1 MELVAGLDNAL
12 VLRRRAL
19 AKTRGRRRLLLLL
32 GTLGVLVFAGGYEL
46 LATSSVF
53 AVHRIE
59 VTGAPP
65 WLAKDVRHVAN
76 HHIHGQ
82 SLLQLDTGSMV
93 QGLRSQPYVQSV
105 TVNRQFPNTLAIHI
119 HAYRPAVYVQAGAV
133 GYLVARSGR
142 VLEQVTAWP
151 NGLPR
156 VRLPIGTTLAVGH
169 QNGDVNLAGALAV
182 LRAIPP
188 RFQAKVGPIHD
199 LVSGSG
205 TVAMLI
211 GQHVR
216 IRLGQATQLALK
228 LQVAERVI
236 GRIQGGQR
244 ANLSYLDVT
253 APARPAL
260 GWRTLPHP

>member
-1 MELVAGLDNAL
+1 MELVAGADNAL

-19 AKTRGRRRLLLLL
+19 AKARGRRRLMLVL
-32 GTLGVLVFAGGYEL
+32 GTLGVLLFAGGYEF

-53 AVHRIE
+53 AVHRIQ

-65 WLAKDVRHVAN
+65 WLAKEIRNAARPRVGD
-76 HHIHGQ
+76 Q
-82 SLLQLDTGSMV
+82 SLLQLDTGSV
-93 QGLRSQPYVQSV
+93 VRSVSAQPYVQSV
-105 TVNRQFPNTLAIHI
+105 SVDRKFPNTLAIHI
-119 HAYRPAVYVQAGAV
+119 TAYRPAVYVQAGTL
-133 GYLVARSGR
+133 GYLVSRSGR
-142 VLEQVTAWP
+142 VLQQVTAWP

-156 VRLPIGTTLAVGH
+156 VQLPPGTALSVGH

-188 RFQAKVGPIHD
+188 HFEAQVGPIHD

-228 LQVAERVI
+228 LEVAKRVI

-260 GWRTLPHP
+260 GWRTLSHP

>member
-1 MELVAGLDNAL
+1 MELVAGVDNAH

-19 AKTRGRRRLLLLL
+19 TKARGRRRLMLLL
-32 GTLGVLVFAGGYEL
+32 GTLGIVLFAGGYEF

-53 AVHRIE
+53 AVHKVE

-65 WLAKDVRHVAN
+65 WLAADIQHIAD
-76 HHIHGQ
+76 HHISGH
-82 SLLQLDTGSMV
+82 SLLQVNTGSV
-93 QGLRSQPYVQSV
+93 SSSVGSLPYVKSV
-105 TVNRQFPNTLAIHI
+105 SIDRKFPNTLAIHVVS
-119 HAYRPAVYVQAGAV
+119 YQPAVYAQAGPV

-142 VLEQVTAWP
+142 VLKQVTAWP

-156 VRLPIGTTLAVGH
+156 VQLPSGTALSVGH

-188 RFQAKVGPIHD
+188 RFEARVGAIHD

-205 TVAMLI
+205 TVALLI
-211 GQHVR
+211 GQHIRV
-216 IRLGQATQLALK
+216 RLGQPTQLALK
-228 LQVAERVI
+228 LQVTARVI
-236 GRIQGGQR
+236 GRIRGAQR
-244 ANLSYLDVT
+244 ANLAYLDVT